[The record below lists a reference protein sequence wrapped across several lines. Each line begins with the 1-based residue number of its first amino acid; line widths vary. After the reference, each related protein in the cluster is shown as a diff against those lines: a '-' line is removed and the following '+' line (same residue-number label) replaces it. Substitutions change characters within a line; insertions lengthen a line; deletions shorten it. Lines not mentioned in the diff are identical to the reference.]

1 MGNQFSHSFI
11 NWQLDFHK
19 EMIDI
24 LVVLF
29 ASFVGLEVVIASFYI
44 FRFIHKSLLLPLKEE
59 KDKIS
64 IIIPFKNESKRIHE
78 LLTSFNNSVESD
90 EFFEIILVNDGSIDD
105 SKNVIESN
113 LKRPF
118 KILDNPHS
126 GKKAALDFGI
136 RNASYPFILTLD
148 ADVSFDQLYLQN
160 ITALKKHDLTVLPV
174 NMTGESFIQH
184 LGLIEFDWLQ
194 LLTFSSITTNLA
206 NGANL
211 LFRKSVY
218 LETYSQ
224 RKDLELE
231 SGDDVFLLG
240 VVKDAGYSVARYNH
254 DTFVVETQA
263 PESIAEIQKQRARWM
278 SKITKMKGSTYTF
291 QAILLISLQVL
302 TILSLLL
309 LLSPIPA
316 LWLLI
321 PLFTKMLTELGISL
335 LIYPRK
341 KIEWLTI
348 AVFVHQ
354 ILYPFLLLFR
364 LLDFKK
370 NKRNWR

>member
-1 MGNQFSHSFI
+1 M
-11 NWQLDFHK
+11 
-19 EMIDI
+19 
-24 LVVLF
+24 
-29 ASFVGLEVVIASFYI
+29 
-44 FRFIHKSLLLPLKEE
+44 
-59 KDKIS
+59 
-64 IIIPFKNESKRIHE
+64 
-78 LLTSFNNSVESD
+78 
-90 EFFEIILVNDGSIDD
+90 NDGSSDD

-194 LLTFSSITTNLA
+194 LLTFSSTTTNLA